1 MAQYAETY
9 FTNIGFDSIEDF
21 NLENSIFAKPTK
33 GDGKGGEKTGSKLQC
48 DASAWDFK
56 NKKDFRITIC
66 AEPTRNDMQ
75 HMIELFGMFYFKPVL
90 AQADILVHSAQ
101 PKLIFGQ
108 LFLFSESV
116 LFQSIQRTTYFIA
129 SSSNPIIRACNRG
142 GIPLISISS

>member
-1 MAQYAETY
+1 MDTQPYDQKINLTPLEMAQYAETY

-33 GDGKGGEKTGSKLQC
+33 NDGKGGEKTGSKLQC

-75 HMIELFGMFYFKPVL
+75 HMIELFGMFYLKPAL
-90 AQADILVHSAQ
+90 GPLPADIPVH
-101 PKLIFGQ
+101 
-108 LFLFSESV
+108 
-116 LFQSIQRTTYFIA
+116 
-129 SSSNPIIRACNRG
+129 RALLSLN
-142 GIPLISISS
+142 